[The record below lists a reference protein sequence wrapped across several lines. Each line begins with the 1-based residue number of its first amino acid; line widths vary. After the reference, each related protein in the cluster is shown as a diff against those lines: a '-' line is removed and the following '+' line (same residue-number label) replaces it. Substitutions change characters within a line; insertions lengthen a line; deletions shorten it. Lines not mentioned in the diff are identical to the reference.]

1 MRKQRESTSLHPI
14 SPTRIP
20 LTLHPKLLLKPS
32 VQYSTILED
41 EVHRGTDLVAG
52 GVKVSEIAEDD
63 AINPSRYDPNHPL
76 ANEEGFVFGS
86 NVNVMT
92 EMVDIQA
99 ASRSFE
105 SAVEASNTA
114 KRLMMR
120 TIEML
125 KK

>member
-1 MRKQRESTSLHPI
+1 
-14 SPTRIP
+14 
-20 LTLHPKLLLKPS
+20 
-32 VQYSTILED
+32 
-41 EVHRGTDLVAG
+41 
-52 GVKVSEIAEDD
+52 
-63 AINPSRYDPNHPL
+63 
-76 ANEEGFVFGS
+76 
-86 NVNVMT
+86 MT